1 MSTQPGPQLFARL
14 TTLRKPLSSIM
25 IIVGSNPTRFVFVLR
40 TSYYAL
46 QVKPSG
52 EVLHVGSGPLPLP
65 GAGAALFEDLG
76 AYEEANF
83 VWDGQGTRFEL
94 PAFGDVSYHT
104 VLLKAAFA
112 EPAGE
117 LRPGEARNLPVR
129 DLRLRYHSHCIQDNA
144 TPGLA
149 PAHVPAVRG
158 EARRETLALRLKDEA
173 YAFYATLYYRLT
185 PEHDVIER
193 WIELENGTG
202 SPVEI
207 ETLGF
212 GSLHLPHG
220 EYEVTRPAGAWARE
234 FVANRQRLEQGS
246 FVLSQLG
253 LNTGHASNPFFL
265 LNSCGAAIEEAG
277 IVYFGAL
284 AYSGNWSLEF
294 EVLPTGPVRVHGGYE
309 RTDFALTL
317 APGERHA
324 TPAFVHGCCAE
335 GWGGASRRLHRFV
348 RDYVMPNGEASRPV
362 LYNSWEATYFDLS
375 IDGQIHLARLA
386 ASIGVELFV
395 VDDGWF
401 GGRRHDRAGLGDWV
415 VSRDVFPQGL
425 KPLIDEVRRLGMAF
439 GLWVEPEMVNP
450 DSDLYRAHPDW
461 VLHFPGRPRTESRT
475 QLVLDFGRPEV
486 VEHIFG
492 VLDALCRENEIDFIK
507 WDMNRYATEPGSPAG
522 KALWRRHVAGV
533 YRIMDGLRERHPR
546 LSIQSCSGG
555 GGRIDLGVLARSDQV
570 WTSDNTDACD
580 RVGIQNGFSL
590 AYPPRV
596 MESWVTH
603 EVNHQT
609 GRRWPL
615 DLRFDVAM
623 RGVLGIGSSLNQLS
637 PEELKVYARK
647 IAFYKKIRPVV
658 QHGDLYRLS
667 AAPSTWQSVL
677 PDASRAVYS
686 IVVLQ
691 HRLGVHRAPARLR
704 GLSNDAHYRIT
715 DENGAVVGRSRGF
728 QLMTLGLPGDTV
740 FGGLGCSLR
749 SRTLLLE
756 RE

>member
-1 MSTQPGPQLFARL
+1 
-14 TTLRKPLSSIM
+14 M
-25 IIVGSNPTRFVFVLR
+25 IIVGSDPTRFVFVLR
-40 TSYYAL
+40 TSFYAL
-46 QVKPSG
+46 KVLPSG
-52 EVLHVGSGPLPLP
+52 EVLHVGSGPLPPGP
-65 GAGAALFEDLG
+65 GAAPLFEDLE
-76 AYEEANF
+76 AYEEPNF
-83 VWDGQGTRFEL
+83 PWDGQGTRFEL
-94 PAFGDVSYHT
+94 PAYGDVNYHSI
-104 VLLKAAFA
+104 VLKAAFP

-129 DLRLRYHSHCIQDNA
+129 DLRLRYHSHRIQDDA
-144 TPGLA
+144 TQGLA
-149 PAHVPAVRG
+149 PAHALSARSG
-158 EARRETLALRLKDEA
+158 ARRETFVLRLKDEA
-173 YAFYATLYYRLT
+173 YDFFATLYYRLT
-185 PEHDVIER
+185 PEHDIIER
-193 WIELENGTG
+193 WIELENATG
-202 SPVEI
+202 MALEV

-212 GSLHLPHG
+212 ATLHLPNG
-220 EYEVTRPAGAWARE
+220 EYELTRPAGAWARE
-234 FVANRQRLEQGS
+234 FVTTRQRLEQGS
-246 FVLSQLG
+246 LVVSQLG
-253 LNTGHASNPFFL
+253 LNTGHASNPYFL
-265 LNSCGAAIEEAG
+265 MNQCGAAIEEAG
-277 IVYFGAL
+277 VVYFGAL

-294 EVLPTGPVRVHGGYE
+294 EALPTGAVRVHGGYE

-317 APGERHA
+317 AAGERHV

-348 RDYVMPNGEASRPV
+348 REYIVPNGDELRPV

-375 IDGQIHLARLA
+375 IEGQILLARLA
-386 ASIGVELFV
+386 ASVGVELFV

-415 VSRDVFPQGL
+415 VSRAVFPQGL
-425 KPLIDEVRRLGMAF
+425 KPLIEEVRRLGMKF

-475 QLVLDFGRPEV
+475 QLVLDFGRAEV
-486 VEHIFG
+486 VEHIFDA
-492 VLDALCRENEIDFIK
+492 LDVLCRENEIDFVK

-522 KALWRRHVAGV
+522 KAIWRQHVAGV
-533 YRIMDGLRERHPR
+533 YRTMDRLRERHPR

-555 GGRIDLGVLARSDQV
+555 GGRIDLGVLARADQV

-580 RVGIQNGFSL
+580 RVGIQDGFSL

-609 GRRWPL
+609 GRRLPL

-623 RGVLGIGSSLNQLS
+623 RGVLGIGSSLNQLP
-637 PEELKVYARK
+637 PEELKAYARK
-647 IAFYKKIRPVV
+647 IAFYKKIRPIV
-658 QHGDLYRLS
+658 QRGDLYRLS
-667 AAPSTWQSVL
+667 AAPSVWESVL
-677 PDASRAVYS
+677 PDASQAVYS
-686 IVVLQ
+686 IVVLE
-691 HRLGVHRAPARLR
+691 HRLGVHRAAARLR
-704 GLSNDAHYRIT
+704 GLTAEAYYRIT
-715 DENGAVVGRSRGF
+715 DESGELRGRYRGF

-749 SRTLLLE
+749 SRTVLLE